1 MELALRSDE
10 SEEDMTAA
18 LTAPRPMKET
28 KGGVRCCSTIG
39 STSDWWSLSRGSGPL
54 YSVSFQASFSV
65 TVINQFVSGNLE
77 NLELTGDSGHCA
89 DNHRR
94 NSHDDAAKG
103 GHVGEHLRLHG
114 RLGGEHS
121 LEVDLP
127 RDATQHEQQSVVEV
141 LAHLVGVQVT
151 EPVVVLV
158 RHALHRRV
166 HQREGN
172 AQPLQTNGHQIV
184 SSKVLSVV
192 TYQANKDASELNDV
206 SVGDRVEPA
215 EKRVE
220 EGNRRGENDGGVVVH
235 IDDDADGGAQ
245 SGENG
250 RRPED
255 LTAKGGQ
262 KEQSA
267 HPRAQRLLKWVQHCD
282 VALFADLR
290 CKEEAANDETERIA
304 KGRLA
309 PDDARGVD
317 HLGGAVDVPAAYP
330 SSCKEKLR
338 SGKFIRTKFNTYQS
352 L

>member
-65 TVINQFVSGNLE
+65 T
-77 NLELTGDSGHCA
+77 
-89 DNHRR
+89 
-94 NSHDDAAKG
+94 
-103 GHVGEHLRLHG
+103 
-114 RLGGEHS
+114 
-121 LEVDLP
+121 
-127 RDATQHEQQSVVEV
+127 
-141 LAHLVGVQVT
+141 
-151 EPVVVLV
+151 
-158 RHALHRRV
+158 
-166 HQREGN
+166 
-172 AQPLQTNGHQIV
+172 
-184 SSKVLSVV
+184 
-192 TYQANKDASELNDV
+192 ANKDASELNDV

-282 VALFADLR
+282 VALFAHLR

-330 SSCKEKLR
+330 SSCKGKL
-338 SGKFIRTKFNTYQS
+338 SHCENAHKEAYVSTC
-352 L
+352 